1 MVPLSKSFLRSLKIF
16 VSIFS
21 NRYCCGVKS
30 STIALSRPLLS
41 IIPPTKS
48 VVVVF
53 VIICIHFEKE
63 SNANFP
69 IPLRPM
75 YGLPV
80 GVFVS
85 PSFRFEY
92 PIFKNLF

>member
-30 STIALSRPLLS
+30 STIALSTG
-41 IIPPTKS
+41 IITNIPATKS
-48 VVVVF
+48 VHRVYVF
-53 VIICIHFEKE
+53 IKIGFAQE